1 MLNERVPTFQ
11 SDHSFKI
18 EKDSLISG
26 RKMMKTY
33 LVANSTKEVEKFLQ
47 DNKIYYLFKELEGQS
62 QMLFEL
68 FDEKIELIA

>member
-11 SDHSFKI
+11 SDHSYKI

-47 DNKIYYLFKELEGQS
+47 E
-62 QMLFEL
+62 
-68 FDEKIELIA
+68 